1 MQTIERSARSG
12 LLLYGIAAV
21 WLIIGVTN
29 LATFSGGGPISKW
42 FQLGPGI
49 LSIVLAV
56 VWLTW
61 AVMRARARST
71 ARGN

>member
-21 WLIIGVTN
+21 WLVVGVTN
-29 LATFSGGGPISKW
+29 LATFSSGGPISKW
-42 FQLGPGI
+42 FQLSLGI
-49 LSIVLAV
+49 LSLVLAV

-61 AVMRARARST
+61 AVTRTRARST

>member
-12 LLLYGIAAV
+12 LLLYGIAGV
-21 WLIIGVTN
+21 WLVVGVTN
-29 LATFSGGGPISKW
+29 LAAFPSGPISKW
-42 FQLGPGI
+42 FQLSLGI
-49 LSIVLAV
+49 LSLVLAV

-61 AVMRARARST
+61 AVMRTRARST

>member
-21 WLIIGVTN
+21 WLVVGVTN

-42 FQLGPGI
+42 FQLSLGV
-49 LSIVLAV
+49 LSLVLAI

-61 AVMRARARST
+61 AVMRTRARST
-71 ARGN
+71 ARAN